1 MTNLSGRQR
10 KTNVPEEKTAL
21 YRKCV
26 TEKSASQQKQIT
38 ESLLALMQTKPFA
51 EITVTQLCQH
61 AGVSRR
67 SFYYLFSNLNGA
79 LYALLDSKI
88 LSEEIGGKAK
98 ALDFFRYW
106 KQQKA
111 LLDALDNNDM
121 LGLLLERMLNR
132 LLLEDYDV
140 HSWLHSHGWKN
151 NNRELIIFGFTGL
164 MGLVYGWYYDG
175 YQQTPEQLAAFVDDM
190 MTLYTD

>member
-1 MTNLSGRQR
+1 MADSSVTRLRSSAVQER
-10 KTNVPEEKTAL
+10 ASL

-26 TEKSASQQKQIT
+26 TEKSASQQRQIT
-38 ESLLALMQTKPFA
+38 ESLLALMQTRDFE
-51 EITVTQLCQH
+51 EITVTQLCEH
-61 AGVSRR
+61 AGVTRR

-88 LSEEIGGKAK
+88 LSEEIGGKAD

-106 KQQKA
+106 KRQKA
-111 LLDALDNNDM
+111 LLDVLDKNNM

-132 LLLEDYDV
+132 LLLEDHDV

-190 MTLYTD
+190 LKPYTN

>member
-1 MTNLSGRQR
+1 MADSSVTRLRSSAVQER
-10 KTNVPEEKTAL
+10 ASL

-26 TEKSASQQKQIT
+26 TEKSASQQRQVT
-38 ESLLALMQTKPFA
+38 ESLLALMQTRDFE
-51 EITVTQLCQH
+51 EITVTQLCEH
-61 AGVSRR
+61 AGVTRR

-88 LSEEIGGKAK
+88 LSEEIGGKAE

-111 LLDALDNNDM
+111 LLDALDHNDM

-132 LLLEDYDV
+132 ILQEDYDV

-175 YQQTPEQLAAFVDDM
+175 YQQTPEQLADFVDDM
-190 MTLYTD
+190 MRPYTY